1 MARRCTRTRADR
13 ECFPARHGLKLSS
26 LCPILWEVTRV
37 SEAEQL
43 STDEEPRLVALVSKC
58 CLALFEIYGVELT
71 AIGADQNV
79 KLGKFDICGV
89 VPFTGERLLGT
100 VMLAATEKLL
110 TRCHPQSVFSRE
122 WVGELT
128 NQLIGRLKNT
138 LSAQGAGTIYF
149 GTPGV
154 VRGAFIAGPED
165 DMGGAPI
172 PLRFEADGEPVC
184 VWLDGMMERELFR
197 EVDASTEDDESLDE
211 GEMMM
216 F

>member
-1 MARRCTRTRADR
+1 MTRI
-13 ECFPARHGLKLSS
+13 P
-26 LCPILWEVTRV
+26 
-37 SEAEQL
+37 EAEQL
-43 STDEEPRLVALVSKC
+43 STDEEPRLVALVREC
-58 CLALFEIYGVELT
+58 CVALFEIYGVELT
-71 AIGADQNV
+71 PIEATQDF

-100 VMLAATEKLL
+100 VMLAASVKLL
-110 TRCHPQSVFSRE
+110 TRCHPQKTFSRE
-122 WVGELT
+122 WVGEMT

-154 VRGAFIAGPED
+154 LRGAFIAGPDD
-165 DMGGAPI
+165 DMAGAPI

-184 VWLDGMMERELFR
+184 VWLDGMMEHELFQ
-197 EVDASTEDDESLDE
+197 EVAASAEEDEALDE